1 MKNSVLVIDD
11 DSTIRFLLKSILKEY
26 EVIAME
32 DGYEALTWLN
42 SGNVPDLILLDIEM
56 PNINGRVLIRRLK
69 SSYKHRN
76 VPIII
81 MSGTD
86 SKLIKTSFIKLGASD
101 FIIKPFTDIDFLE
114 RIKSAM
120 IIGG

>member
-1 MKNSVLVIDD
+1 MKNSILVIDD
-11 DSTIRFLLKSILKEY
+11 DATIRFLLKSILKDF
-26 EVIAME
+26 EVVAME
-32 DGYEALTWLN
+32 DGYEALSWLN

-56 PNINGRVLIRRLK
+56 PNINGRVLIRRVK

-86 SKLIKTSFIKLGASD
+86 SKLIKTSFIKLGAAD
-101 FIIKPFTDIDFLE
+101 FIVKPFTDADFIE

-120 IIGG
+120 IIGA

>member
-1 MKNSVLVIDD
+1 MKNSVLIIDD
-11 DSTIRFLLKSILKEY
+11 DATIRFLLKNILKEY

-32 DGYEALTWLN
+32 DGYEALSWLN

-76 VPIII
+76 VPIVI

-86 SKLIKTSFIKLGASD
+86 SKLIKNSFIKLGASD
-101 FIIKPFTDIDFLE
+101 FIVKPFADNDFLE

>member
-1 MKNSVLVIDD
+1 MKRVLVIDD
-11 DSTIRFLLKSILKEY
+11 DATIRFLLKNILKEY
-26 EVIAME
+26 EVISME
-32 DGYEALTWLN
+32 DGYKALDWLN
-42 SGNVPDLILLDIEM
+42 SGNVPDLILLDLEM

-81 MSGTD
+81 LSGTD
-86 SKLIKTSFIKLGASD
+86 SKLIKTSFMKLGASD
-101 FIIKPFTDIDFLE
+101 FIIKPFTDNDFLE

>member
-11 DSTIRFLLKSILKEY
+11 DSTIRFLLKTVLKEY
-26 EVIAME
+26 DVIAME

-86 SKLIKTSFIKLGASD
+86 SKLIKTSFIKLGAAD
-101 FIIKPFTDIDFLE
+101 FIIKPFTDVDFLE

>member
-1 MKNSVLVIDD
+1 MKNSILVIDD
-11 DSTIRFLLKSILKEY
+11 DATIRFLLKSILKDF
-26 EVIAME
+26 EVVTME
-32 DGYEALTWLN
+32 DGYEALSWLN

-56 PNINGRVLIRRLK
+56 PNINGRVLIRRVR

-86 SKLIKTSFIKLGASD
+86 SKLIKNSFMKLGAAD
-101 FIIKPFTDIDFLE
+101 YIIKPFTDADFIE

-120 IIGG
+120 IIGA

>member
-11 DSTIRFLLKSILKEY
+11 DSTIRFLLKTVLKEY
-26 EVIAME
+26 DVIAME
-32 DGYEALTWLN
+32 DGYDALTWLN

-86 SKLIKTSFIKLGASD
+86 SKLIKTSFIKLGAAD
-101 FIIKPFTDIDFLE
+101 FIVKPFTDVDFLE

>member
-1 MKNSVLVIDD
+1 MKNSILVIDD
-11 DSTIRFLLKSILKEY
+11 DATIRYLLKTILKEY
-26 EVIAME
+26 EVITME
-32 DGYEALTWLN
+32 DGYDALSWLN

-76 VPIII
+76 VPIVI

-86 SKLIKTSFIKLGASD
+86 SKLIKNSLLKLGASD
-101 FIIKPFTDIDFLE
+101 FIVKPFKDVDFLE

>member
-26 EVIAME
+26 EVITME
-32 DGYEALTWLN
+32 DGYDALTWLN

>member
-1 MKNSVLVIDD
+1 MKKRILIIDD
-11 DSTIRFLLKSILKEY
+11 DATIRFLLKSILKEY
-26 EVIAME
+26 EVITME
-32 DGYEALTWLN
+32 DGFDALDWLN

-76 VPIII
+76 VPIVI

-86 SKLIKTSFIKLGASD
+86 SKSIKNSFIKLGASD

-114 RIKSAM
+114 RIKSTM
-120 IIGG
+120 IIG

>member
-11 DSTIRFLLKSILKEY
+11 DATIRFLLKSILREY
-26 EVIAME
+26 EVITME
-32 DGYEALTWLN
+32 DGFDALDWLN

-81 MSGTD
+81 MSGSD
-86 SKLIKTSFIKLGASD
+86 SKLIKNSFLKLGAAD
-101 FIIKPFTDIDFLE
+101 YIIKPFNDMEFLE

>member
-1 MKNSVLVIDD
+1 MKSSILVIDD
-11 DSTIRFLLKSILKEY
+11 DATIRFLLKSILKEY
-26 EVIAME
+26 EVITME
-32 DGYEALTWLN
+32 DGFEALDWLN
-42 SGNVPDLILLDIEM
+42 SGNVPDLILLDLEM

-76 VPIII
+76 VPIVI

-86 SKLIKTSFIKLGASD
+86 SKLIKNSFLKLGASD
-101 FIIKPFTDIDFLE
+101 FIIKPFTDSDFQE

>member
-11 DSTIRFLLKSILKEY
+11 DSTIRFLLKTVLKEY
-26 EVIAME
+26 TVIAME

-101 FIIKPFTDIDFLE
+101 FIIKPFTDVDFLE

>member
-1 MKNSVLVIDD
+1 MKNSILVIDD
-11 DSTIRFLLKSILKEY
+11 DATIRFLLKSILKEF
-26 EVIAME
+26 EVITME
-32 DGYEALTWLN
+32 DGYEALSWLN

-56 PNINGRVLIRRLK
+56 PNINGRVLIRRVR

-86 SKLIKTSFIKLGASD
+86 SRLIRNSFMKLGAAD
-101 FIIKPFTDIDFLE
+101 FIIKPFNDSDFIE

-120 IIGG
+120 IIGA

>member
-1 MKNSVLVIDD
+1 MKQSILIIDD
-11 DSTIRFLLKSILKEY
+11 DATIRFLLKQVLKEY
-26 EVIAME
+26 KVITME

-42 SGNVPDLILLDIEM
+42 SGNIPDLVLLDIEM
-56 PNINGRVLIRRLK
+56 PNINGKVLIRRIK
-69 SSYKHRN
+69 SSYMHRN
-76 VPIII
+76 VPIIV

-86 SKLIKTSFIKLGASD
+86 SQSIKNSFIKFGASD
-101 FIIKPFTDIDFLE
+101 FIVKPFTDTDFQE

>member
-1 MKNSVLVIDD
+1 MDRVLVIDD
-11 DSTIRFLLKSILKEY
+11 DATIRFLLKNILKEY
-26 EVIAME
+26 EVISME
-32 DGYEALTWLN
+32 DGYKALDWLN
-42 SGNVPDLILLDIEM
+42 SGNVPDLILLDLEM

-81 MSGTD
+81 LSGTD
-86 SKLIKTSFIKLGASD
+86 SKLIKTSFMKLGASD
-101 FIIKPFTDIDFLE
+101 FIIKPFTDNDFLE

>member
-1 MKNSVLVIDD
+1 MKNSVLIIDD
-11 DSTIRFLLKSILKEY
+11 DSTIRFLLKTVLKEY

-86 SKLIKTSFIKLGASD
+86 SKLIKTSFIKLGAAD
-101 FIIKPFTDIDFLE
+101 FIVKPFTDVDFLE